1 MAFSDVCKVY
11 RQGEKFLVLNPT
23 VPSWLVTN
31 INGVLLLKLYSEEKS
46 FESIAEEFR
55 VHAPEFS
62 SEAVLKFLERAE
74 CERLFAK
81 PTILADYKPF
91 PLRDVYLNMTARCN
105 LRCIYCVNN
114 LRVEERRELSFED
127 YRRVLDEIAAMKPAV
142 EIIITGGEPLT
153 SPLTIPVAEYAN
165 ELGLKC
171 TLLTNATLI
180 DADNVET
187 LTKLF
192 CRFQISVDGSNAAIH
207 DFYRGK
213 GNYAKTERAIE
224 LLQNHGAKIKLM
236 MVVTKRNMGDVAN
249 VTKKW
254 GKMIDFQ
261 PLFPTGNA
269 NYDALKLSGQE
280 YFDAMTNA
288 SEDIRLYE
296 FLQTIGKHYATKK
309 TLLKCSV
316 GEGQISISHSGDVYP
331 CALLHNPQFK
341 AGNITENTLAEICNS
356 PTMNRIKF
364 HTADHIDKCR
374 DCEFKLICGGSCQAR
389 NFLETGDLDRGGD
402 FCEYNKLAIIH
413 ELINTVE
420 LSELQ

>member
-74 CERLFAK
+74 SERLFAK

-91 PLRDVYLNMTARCN
+91 PLRDVYLNMTDRCN

-114 LRVEERRELSFED
+114 LRVEERRELFFED
-127 YRRVLDEIAAMKPAV
+127 YQRLLDEIAAMKPAV
-142 EIIITGGEPLT
+142 EIIFTGGEPLV

-165 ELGLKC
+165 ELGLKS

-180 DADNVET
+180 NADNVET

-192 CRFQISVDGSNAAIH
+192 CRFQISVDGSEAAIH

-213 GNYAKTERAIE
+213 GNYAKTEKAIK
-224 LLQNHGAKIKLM
+224 LLQAHGAEVKLM
-236 MVVTKRNMGDVAN
+236 MVVTKKNVSDIAN

-254 GKMIDFQ
+254 GGLIDFQ
-261 PLFPTGNA
+261 PLFPTGNE
-269 NYDALKLSGQE
+269 NFDALKLSGEE
-280 YFDAMTNA
+280 YFDAMNHA
-288 SEDIRLYE
+288 SENIRLHDS
-296 FLQTIGKHYATKK
+296 LQTIGEHYATKK
-309 TLLKCSV
+309 FLLKCSV
-316 GEGQISISHSGDVYP
+316 GEGQISISAGGDVYP
-331 CALLHNPQFK
+331 CALLHNPKFK
-341 AGNITENTLAEICNS
+341 AGNITENSLAEIYNS
-356 PTMNRIKF
+356 PVMNAMKF

-374 DCEFKLICGGSCQAR
+374 ACEFKLICGGSCQAR
-389 NFLETGDLDRGGD
+389 NFLETGDIDCGGN
-402 FCEYNKLAIIH
+402 FCEYDKLAIFH
-413 ELINTVE
+413 ELINSAE
-420 LSELQ
+420 LSEL